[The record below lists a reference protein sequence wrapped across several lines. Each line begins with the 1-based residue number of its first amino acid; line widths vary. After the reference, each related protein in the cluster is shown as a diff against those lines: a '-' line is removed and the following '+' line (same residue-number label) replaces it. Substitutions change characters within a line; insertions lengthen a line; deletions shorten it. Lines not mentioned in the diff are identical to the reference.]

1 MTDVVLT
8 PAADQERLIR
18 LATYASVAT
27 ATVLIV
33 AKLAAWI
40 ATGSISVLASLVDS
54 LLDAGASVTNML
66 AVRYALKPPDADHRF
81 GHGKAESLS
90 GLAQAMF
97 VAGSALFLVLESVS
111 RINTPR
117 PVEHIGVGLGVFG
130 FATLVTL
137 MLVLF
142 QRYVIQRTRSTAI
155 RADAL
160 HYATD
165 LLTATGVI
173 IALMLSWTFGLN
185 QADAW
190 FALAIAVFILY
201 SAWQIGRDA
210 LHVLMDREMPE
221 AHRQQIVDLALRHPA
236 VLGIH
241 DLRTRQSGAMVIIQ
255 FHLDLD
261 GQQSLFAAHAVADEV
276 EMRIREVF
284 PNADITIH
292 QDPIKVG
299 EEPAGI
305 R

>member
-1 MTDVVLT
+1 VTDVVLT

>member
-130 FATLVTL
+130 FATLITL

-142 QRYVIQRTRSTAI
+142 QRYVIKRTRSTAI

-173 IALMLSWTFGLN
+173 IALMLSWTFDLN

-221 AHRQQIVDLALRHPA
+221 AQRQQIVDLVLRHPA

-241 DLRTRQSGAMVIIQ
+241 DLRTRQSGAMVIVQ